1 MKHKLIEFIDYAGPF
16 CEMSIDRHGITV
28 RASYFS
34 IAKEYDEI
42 QFYRSSYDGEYF
54 TTNYPSDQYDIPEK
68 LSQYDLNEG
77 ILSYNGKQIFKISV
91 IDESSITIYSTAT
104 EKTYNLTTE
113 KQQ

>member
-1 MKHKLIEFIDYAGPF
+1 MLALSAKW
-16 CEMSIDRHGITV
+16 SIDHRIGEV
-28 RASYFS
+28 LSSYFFIS
-34 IAKEYDEI
+34 KEYDQI
-42 QFYRSSYDGEYF
+42 QFIVYDRIDNEYF

-77 ILSYNGKQIFKISV
+77 VLSYNDKQIFKISV